1 MREFFSV
8 VGVVFLAEL
17 ADKTQLTVLGLS
29 TGETSSWLVFTA
41 SSLGLILSTALAV
54 VAGDFINQL
63 IPGKFINYA
72 VGTLFVG
79 MGVWFLLSP
88 VLE

>member
-29 TGETSSWLVFTA
+29 TGETNSWLVFTA
-41 SSLGLILSTALAV
+41 SSLGLVLSTALAV
-54 VAGDFINQL
+54 LAGDFINQL
-63 IPGKFINYA
+63 IPGGFINYV
-72 VGTLFVG
+72 VGALFVG
-79 MGVWFLLSP
+79 MGFWFLLTP
-88 VLE
+88 MME